1 MRCTA
6 LCGIVW
12 QSTKNWKKY
21 LCSSQHHSPCICKFL
36 SLPSAFD
43 VNSHNQRKNHNLHTF
58 MASSHQAAPCS
69 IKSLW
74 SISVC
79 SGGTWKGSTQTQAK
93 FLDVRS
99 KVLKAVIHMQAW
111 FHISS
116 YPYSQD
122 CTFFPVPVCW
132 LVMAPSKFYNLEQYE
147 LICYS
152 FHKILVDAAC
162 FTGILAMSVN
172 LHMDLVPPQ
181 AHFHNWYL

>member
-6 LCGIVW
+6 LCGTVW
-12 QSTKNWKKY
+12 QSTKNWKKD

-69 IKSLW
+69 IKSFW

-93 FLDVRS
+93 SVDVRS
-99 KVLKAVIHMQAW
+99 KVLKAAIHMQAW

-152 FHKILVDAAC
+152 FHEILVDAAC